1 MILESFCDAIS
12 RESSSFHAGLFSLA
26 CDESIT
32 KKLFTTTIADKIYE
46 TMSRNQAKL
55 DRTRKI

>member
-12 RESSSFHAGLFSLA
+12 RESLSFPVGLFSLA